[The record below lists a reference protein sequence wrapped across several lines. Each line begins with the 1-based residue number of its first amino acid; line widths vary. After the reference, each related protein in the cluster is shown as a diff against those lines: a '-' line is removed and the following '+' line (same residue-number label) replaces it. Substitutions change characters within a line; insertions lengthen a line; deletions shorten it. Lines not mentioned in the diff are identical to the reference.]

1 MAEQIKLH
9 LLSDKPIY
17 NAKAVTAQTGITPTT
32 LRAWERRY
40 GVLLPD
46 RTSGGHRLYS
56 ERDIAALKWLKQQ
69 LEQGLTIGR
78 ASEILKGML
87 SAGATALDVN
97 TSSAT
102 ASTATRSVTAIVAE
116 LHQALIDYDEAQA
129 ESILSE
135 AYALYPIETVC
146 LNMILPVFQ
155 QLGSDWEAGRIQV
168 ATEHFATNY
177 LRRKLIALVDIGTTT
192 RAGTIVT
199 GCAPDDLHE
208 GGVLML
214 SIFLRRRGWK
224 VVYLGQM
231 VPFSDLPNALKHM
244 QAQVLVLSA
253 TLIDTARE
261 LAHVADHLKQIDAAQ
276 RPTFAFGGA
285 AFNQQPELREKVE
298 GVFLGETIQ
307 AGIDTIE
314 KLMTE
319 RKK

>member
-1 MAEQIKLH
+1 MAETRLH
-9 LLSDKPIY
+9 LLSDKAIY
-17 NAKAVTAQTGITPTT
+17 NTKAVTAQTGLTPVT

-40 GVLLPD
+40 GVPSPD

-56 ERDIAALKWLKQQ
+56 ERDIASLKWLKQQ

-78 ASEILKGML
+78 ASEILKDLL
-87 SAGATALDVN
+87 STGAASIST
-97 TSSAT
+97 SAT
-102 ASTATRSVTAIVAE
+102 PASSATRSVTEIVAE

-135 AYALYPIETVC
+135 AYSLYPIETVC
-146 LNMILPVFQ
+146 INMILPVFQ
-155 QLGSDWEAGRIQV
+155 QLGLDWETGRIQV

-177 LRRKLIALVDIGTTT
+177 LRRKLVALVDIGKTT
-192 RAGTIVT
+192 RSGTIVT

-214 SIFLRRRGWK
+214 SIFLRRRGWR
-224 VVYLGQM
+224 VVYLGQS
-231 VPFSDLPNALKHM
+231 VPLYDLPFSLAFLRPD
-244 QAQVLVLSA
+244 VVVFSA
-253 TLIDTARE
+253 TTIDSALELIGIKTMLEQVD
-261 LAHVADHLKQIDAAQ
+261 Q
-276 RPTFAFGGA
+276 RYRPIFAFGGA
-285 AFNQQPELREKVE
+285 AFNQQPDLREKVE

-314 KLMTE
+314 KLMAE

>member
-1 MAEQIKLH
+1 MTEQTKLH
-9 LLSDKPIY
+9 NLSAKPIY
-17 NAKAVTAQTGITPTT
+17 NAKAVTAQTGLAPTT

-56 ERDIAALKWLKQQ
+56 ERDIASLKWLKQQ

-78 ASEILKGML
+78 ASEILKHML
-87 SAGATALDVN
+87 STGEASVDV
-97 TSSAT
+97 
-102 ASTATRSVTAIVAE
+102 ASGSLPTRSVDDLVSQ
-116 LHQALIDYDEAQA
+116 LHRALIDYDEARA

-135 AYALYPIETVC
+135 AYSLHPIDLVC
-146 LNMILPVFQ
+146 LNVILPTFQ
-155 QLGSDWEAGRIQV
+155 KLGDDWEAGRIQV

-177 LRRKLIALVDIGTTT
+177 LRRKLVALIDIGTTT
-192 RAGTIVT
+192 RVGTIVT

-231 VPFSDLPNALKHM
+231 VPFSDLPNALKNIH
-244 QAQVLVLSA
+244 AAVLVLSA
-253 TLIDTARE
+253 TMIDTARE
-261 LAHVADHLKQIDAAQ
+261 LEHVADHLKQIDAAH
-276 RPTFAFGGA
+276 RPVFAFGGA
-285 AFNQQPELREKVE
+285 AFNQQPELREKID

-314 KLMTE
+314 KLMAD